1 LITIITFKMLS
12 DQQKIGA
19 FLIAFSLFF
28 TTFGVLLFFDKGLL
42 SVGNLLVLPGVV
54 LILGLQRTKD
64 FLFQQK
70 KILGLVCFF
79 GGLVLVLFGWGVI
92 GFLMELFGFVNLFGN
107 FFSSCLFICEIPHL
121 FCNRTVE
128 ESN

>member
-1 LITIITFKMLS
+1 MLS

-92 GFLMELFGFVNLFGN
+92 GFLMELFGFVNLFGKE

-121 FCNRTVE
+121 FYNRTVE

>member
-1 LITIITFKMLS
+1 MLS

-79 GGLVLVLFGWGVI
+79 GGLVLVLFGWGII

-107 FFSSCLFICEIPHL
+107 FFPVVFSFVRSLIYF
-121 FCNRTVE
+121 TTGQ
-128 ESN
+128 